1 MSNKQPK
8 GKDWSQDRE
17 GAFKFVFLTHR
28 WGDSMSSGKTP
39 KTGGYAN
46 KLKNKSKSKNKE

>member
-17 GAFKFVFLTHR
+17 GAFEFVFLTHG
-28 WGDSMSSGKTP
+28 WGDPQNSGKTP
-39 KTGGYAN
+39 KTGGYVN
-46 KLKNKSKSKNKE
+46 KRSKSKK